1 MHKPTFFVL
10 TMIILFATCMR
21 GDTAL
26 FFSSKTDDPAKAEP
40 DSSKSES
47 AINRRLPSIEDCQ
60 PFNIETASYIHEG
73 RARASNAAAPVSET
87 TSEG

>member
-10 TMIILFATCMR
+10 TTIIQFATCMR

-26 FFSSKTDDPAKAEP
+26 FVSSKTDDAAKAEH
-40 DSSKSES
+40 DSSNHR
-47 AINRRLPSIEDCQ
+47 ANRRVPSIKDCQ
-60 PFNIETASYIHEG
+60 QFNIETASYIREG

-87 TSEG
+87 IAEG